1 MTYARVAIAVVFGLV
16 VGSLFSVTQNDL
28 VGSLGKQGFLF
39 LSQFLVLML
48 SAAITL
54 PSNFRQRQVYFKH
67 KSAEVYSDWV
77 YYLGGLVVLEL
88 PLSIIEAF
96 VLSLI
101 PYFWIGLTPGAERY
115 FYFFGILLGLECVG
129 QSFSRFMAASTRT
142 DVLANTLTT
151 LYIFISG
158 AISGFMPSYQM
169 IGWWFR
175 WYSWLNPVAYAYEGV
190 MLNQFIGTSLHVAIL
205 GAEDEFKLG
214 NISGK
219 DYLSAAA
226 DLPRI
231 PWGSTD
237 AIKALDLGILFV
249 FALFFDTIAFL
260 RMRSSIQRYSHNTR
274 RPRSFVAPVKISPAH
289 SESTSE
295 CHVRK
300 HIRSIETR
308 NLSYSVSTA
317 ACNTTPNKTLLHNI
331 SAAFHSGRLTA
342 LMGESGAGKTTLLD
356 VIAGY
361 KSGGK
366 IEGEVL
372 VNGRPKDAEEW
383 KKISGYAEQL
393 NILNP
398 YLSVLE
404 TLQFTARCLVERE
417 EADRIVGEVLEGME
431 LEKHASYAVGREDYD
446 EGLEKG
452 ERKRLVVAVEMVK
465 QPSVLFLDEPTTGL
479 DAISAH
485 ALMRAVKRST
495 TQHRLVAIAT
505 IHAPS
510 AHLFSL
516 FDDLLLLEKGG
527 HLVFTGTSQEAIIHF
542 NHLLSNANLPT
553 FDTAI
558 NPADFV
564 ISSIETLRS
573 AGVPR
578 LFNEAP
584 PTDPG
589 SPSTESKAN
598 TKINPGCCDTFG
610 VLLGRQ
616 VVSVWRNPSYFAV
629 RLTSTVVGAIFIG
642 LLFLNLDET
651 ILGAV
656 FSIAAIF
663 YSVFLFVIPMQAS
676 VVPLIEDRAVLYRET
691 VSGLYSH
698 IGYAMALLL
707 VDLPAHCLNA
717 LLYFLLFY
725 FSVGFDLSA
734 ERMGYFFLMIFLANW
749 LLSSIGQMFAFLSPN
764 AETANGLSGLS
775 VILSVLLMGFLIS
788 VFAMPEAWRW
798 AYWANSLHYV
808 LQGLCEN
815 QLAGKSYSIPLDIDV
830 NLTRLAVIAQD
841 PGQKVQQLSQ
851 LLSML
856 SASPDFNP
864 SSNTTHSILDPPVA
878 DLLTCLVQNN
888 CFNSTL
894 ALVSCTLDEEK
905 CNKEVQAAGEVIG
918 DVMECIRNGE
928 LNDVQKAMCVLSAIL
943 SEDWL
948 NELLTFFRVV
958 FKLVVFLVDV
968 LTNGLSIPGELIL
981 YFFGW
986 ADFDD
991 QNFRFVADYK
1001 WYYCLF
1007 AVAMFILSLEI
1018 LKLIFIRYVS
1028 WVKR

>member
-1 MTYARVAIAVVFGLV
+1 MTYARVGIAVVFGLV

-28 VGSLGKQGFLF
+28 IGSLGKQGFLF

-67 KSAEVYSDWV
+67 KSAELYSDVV
-77 YYLGGLVVLEL
+77 YYLGSLIVLEV
-88 PLSIIEAF
+88 PLSIVEAL

-101 PYFWIGLTPGAERY
+101 PYFWIGLTPGADRY
-115 FYFFGILLGLECVG
+115 FYFFGILFGLECVG
-129 QSFSRFMAASTRT
+129 QSFSRLMAACTRT

-190 MLNQFIGTSLHVAIL
+190 MLNQFVGTSLNALIV
-205 GAEDEFKLG
+205 GEEDQFRLG
-214 NISGK
+214 NITGE
-219 DYLSAAA
+219 DYIATAA

-231 PWGSTD
+231 SWGSTA
-237 AIKALDLGILFV
+237 AIKALNLGILFV
-249 FALFFDTIAFL
+249 FAIVFDTIGFI
-260 RMRSSIQRYSHNTR
+260 RMRSSMHRYSHSTR
-274 RPRSFVAPVKISPAH
+274 RPRSFVADAKVNP
-289 SESTSE
+289 STS
-295 CHVRK
+295 H
-300 HIRSIETR
+300 ETTALSRQRIKTLEVR
-308 NLSYSVSTA
+308 NLSYAVSVGGCASTKE
-317 ACNTTPNKTLLHNI
+317 KTLLHSV
-331 SAAFHSGRLTA
+331 SAAFRCGRLTA

-361 KSGGK
+361 KTGGT
-366 IEGEVL
+366 IGGDVL
-372 VNGRPKDAEEW
+372 LDGRPKDSGQW
-383 KKISGYAEQL
+383 QRVSGYAEQL

-404 TLQFTARCLVERE
+404 TLMFTARCAIGQE
-417 EADRIVGEVLEGME
+417 EADNVVTDVLELMD
-431 LEKHASYAVGREDYD
+431 LKAYASYAVGREDYD

-465 QPSVLFLDEPTTGL
+465 QPSILFLDEPTTGL
-479 DAISAH
+479 DSISAF
-485 ALMRAVKRST
+485 ALMEAVKRST
-495 TQHRLVAIAT
+495 VRHELIAIAT
-505 IHAPS
+505 IHSPS

-527 HLVFTGTSQEAIIHF
+527 HLVYTGTSSEAILHF
-542 NHLLSNANLPT
+542 DQLLSNANLPVY
-553 FDTAI
+553 DHI
-558 NPADFV
+558 QNPADFV
-564 ISSIETLRS
+564 ISSIETLRN
-573 AGVPR
+573 AHVPR

-584 PTDPG
+584 EAAEDASKQQAEARKG
-589 SPSTESKAN
+589 SNNAC
-598 TKINPGCCDTFG
+598 KIFG

-616 VVSVWRNPSYFAV
+616 VLSVWRNPSYFAV
-629 RLTSTVVGAIFIG
+629 RLASTIVGAIFVG
-642 LLFLNLDET
+642 LLFLNLNDT
-651 ILGAV
+651 INGAV

-691 VSGLYSH
+691 VSGLYNHLS
-698 IGYAMALLL
+698 YAMALLI
-707 VDLPAHCLNA
+707 VDLPGHVLNA
-717 LLYFLLFY
+717 LLYYLLFY

-734 ERMGYFFLMIFLANW
+734 DRMGYFFLMIFMANW

-764 AETANGLSGLS
+764 AETANGLAGLS

-815 QLAGKSYSIPLDIDV
+815 QLAGKFYTLPIDINIDPNITSLAIIIEDPQRMQEQLN
-830 NLTRLAVIAQD
+830 NLFAILSNNTAFVPIA
-841 PGQKVQQLSQ
+841 P
-851 LLSML
+851 
-856 SASPDFNP
+856 P
-864 SSNTTHSILDPPVA
+864 NTTILDPAVV
-878 DLLTCLVQNN
+878 DLLK
-888 CFNSTL
+888 CFAENDCFQSAVAVGICT
-894 ALVSCTLDEEK
+894 ALQCRT
-905 CNKEVQAAGEVIG
+905 EVQAAGDSVAEIIDCVKDESLDDAEKG
-918 DVMECIRNGE
+918 
-928 LNDVQKAMCVLSAIL
+928 LCVLGAIL
-943 SEDWL
+943 SDEWRDEVL
-948 NELLTFFRVV
+948 EFFRVA
-958 FKLVVFLVDV
+958 FKVVVFLLDV
-968 LTNGLSIPGELIL
+968 ITKGIPGELIL

-986 ADFDD
+986 ARLDNDAGT
-991 QNFRFVADYK
+991 FVADYK

-1007 AVAMFILSLEI
+1007 AVAIFVLSLEI